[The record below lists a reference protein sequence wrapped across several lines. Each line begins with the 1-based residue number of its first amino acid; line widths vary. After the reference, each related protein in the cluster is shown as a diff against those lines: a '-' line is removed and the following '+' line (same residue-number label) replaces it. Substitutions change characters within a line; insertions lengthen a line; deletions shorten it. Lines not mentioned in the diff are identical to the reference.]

1 MAQSL
6 TLLSGSPLIGCPIVL
21 RAVPAGYNQ
30 NRTFHR
36 LILHVL
42 AALEGDEDYTTFD
55 FSMPVEQRTSG
66 GRTSNQAAQFDV
78 SSALRAVAQRYEYT
92 ATPPT
97 RYPYIKFRVE
107 VWDEWMLDGVVYKEQ
122 GRCKWPA
129 EDVTISGHTYTFYAY
144 AFMGKF
150 TDMERLQASGED
162 TQQLDVM
169 TCKPTE
175 GTEVVHQN
183 CTIVYPVAFQRGL
196 EFDHMSDDAEPVFVS
211 GAPSNGP
218 RSDQFTPQ
226 STGAM
231 VVGGRNVYVI
241 PKPADAA
248 ELRFISSKGC
258 MESLHL
264 RCLPKRVVNIQ
275 TDKYVISRQET
286 FKKFSRATTRKHADY
301 ETWTLSSGPLDEAWA
316 EFYIHEV
323 LMAQVMWLHRGQMWL
338 PCHVL
343 PEETTQLRDKSK
355 PELIEVQLTVQMD
368 VDGAV

>member
-1 MAQSL
+1 MAKKIEF
-6 TLLSGSPLIGCPIVL
+6 LSGSPLIGNPLVL
-21 RAVPAGYNQ
+21 SVTPSTHKSTYN
-30 NRTFHR
+30 FHR
-36 LILHVL
+36 TQLKVFARLIVPG
-42 AALEGDEDYTTFD
+42 GDSDEEEQEFKFSTAVDATTTK
-55 FSMPVEQRTSG
+55 V
-66 GRTSNQAAQFDV
+66 QFDV
-78 SSALRAVAQRYEYT
+78 SSALRAVADRYQYD
-92 ATPPT
+92 ATPPQQ
-97 RYPYIKFRVE
+97 YPYVKFRVAAA
-107 VWDEWMLDGVVYKEQ
+107 DDWMIDGRLYENQ
-122 GRCKWPA
+122 DRQKWPA

-175 GTEVVHQN
+175 GMEVVHQN

-196 EFDHMSDDAEPVFVS
+196 ETDHMSDDAEPVFVS

-226 STGAM
+226 TTGAM

-241 PKPADAA
+241 PCPDNAV

-301 ETWTLSSGPLDEAWA
+301 ETWTLSSGPLSEAWA
-316 EFYIHEV
+316 SFYIHEV
-323 LMAQVMWLHRGQMWL
+323 LMAQTMWMRSGTQWL
-338 PCHVL
+338 LCHVL

-355 PELIEVQLTVQMD
+355 PEMMEVQLTVRID
-368 VDGAV
+368 IDGTI

>member
-1 MAQSL
+1 MAKKIEY
-6 TLLSGSPLIGCPIVL
+6 LSGSPLIGNPLVL
-21 RAVPAGYNQ
+21 RVTPSTHKSTYN
-30 NRTFHR
+30 FHR
-36 LILHVL
+36 TQLKVFARLIVPG
-42 AALEGDEDYTTFD
+42 GDSDEEEQEFKFSTAVDATTTK
-55 FSMPVEQRTSG
+55 V
-66 GRTSNQAAQFDV
+66 QFDV
-78 SSALRAVAQRYEYT
+78 SSALRAVADRYQYD
-92 ATPPT
+92 ATPPQQ
-97 RYPYIKFRVE
+97 YPYVKFRVAAA
-107 VWDEWMLDGVVYKEQ
+107 DDWMIDGRLYENQ
-122 GRCKWPA
+122 GRQKWPA

-196 EFDHMSDDAEPVFVS
+196 ETDHMSDDAEPVFVS

-226 STGAM
+226 TTGAM

-241 PKPADAA
+241 PCPDNAV

-301 ETWTLSSGPLDEAWA
+301 ETWTLSSGPLSEAWA
-316 EFYIHEV
+316 SFYIHEV
-323 LMAQVMWLHRGQMWL
+323 LMAQTMWMRSGTQWL
-338 PCHVL
+338 LCHVL

-355 PELIEVQLTVQMD
+355 PEMIEVQLTVRID
-368 VDGAV
+368 IDGAI

>member
-1 MAQSL
+1 MAKNIEF
-6 TLLSGSPLIGCPIVL
+6 LSGSPLIGNPLVL
-21 RAVPAGYNQ
+21 SVTPSTHKSTYN
-30 NRTFHR
+30 FHR
-36 LILHVL
+36 TQLKVYAQLIVPG
-42 AALEGDEDYTTFD
+42 GDSDEEEQEFKFSTAVDATTTK
-55 FSMPVEQRTSG
+55 V
-66 GRTSNQAAQFDV
+66 QFDV
-78 SSALRAVAQRYEYT
+78 SSALRAVADRYQYD
-92 ATPPT
+92 ATPPQQ
-97 RYPYIKFRVE
+97 YPYVKFRAAAA
-107 VWDEWMLDGVVYKEQ
+107 DDWMIDGRLYENQ
-122 GRCKWPA
+122 GRQKWPA

-196 EFDHMSDDAEPVFVS
+196 ETDHMSDDAEPVFVS

-241 PKPADAA
+241 PCPDNAV

-301 ETWTLSSGPLDEAWA
+301 ETWTLSSGPLSEAWA
-316 EFYIHEV
+316 SFYIHEV
-323 LMAQVMWLHRGQMWL
+323 LMAQTMWIKRGTQWL
-338 PCHVL
+338 LCHVL

-355 PELIEVQLTVQMD
+355 PEMIEVQLTVRID
-368 VDGAV
+368 IDGAI

>member
-1 MAQSL
+1 MAKKIEF
-6 TLLSGSPLIGCPIVL
+6 LSGSPLIGNPLVL
-21 RAVPAGYNQ
+21 SVTPSTHKSTYN
-30 NRTFHR
+30 FHR
-36 LILHVL
+36 TQLKVFARLIVPG
-42 AALEGDEDYTTFD
+42 GDSDEEEQEFKFSTAVDATTTK
-55 FSMPVEQRTSG
+55 V
-66 GRTSNQAAQFDV
+66 QFDV
-78 SSALRAVAQRYEYT
+78 SSALRAVADRYQYD
-92 ATPPT
+92 ATPPQQ
-97 RYPYIKFRVE
+97 YPYVKFRVAAA
-107 VWDEWMLDGVVYKEQ
+107 DDWMIDGRLYENQ
-122 GRCKWPA
+122 GRQKWPA

-196 EFDHMSDDAEPVFVS
+196 ETDHMSDDAEPVFVS

-226 STGAM
+226 TTGAM

-241 PKPADAA
+241 PCPDNAV

-301 ETWTLSSGPLDEAWA
+301 ETWTLSSGPLSEAWA
-316 EFYIHEV
+316 SFYIHEV
-323 LMAQVMWLHRGQMWL
+323 LMAQTMWMRSGTQWL
-338 PCHVL
+338 LCHVL

-355 PELIEVQLTVQMD
+355 PEMIEVQLTVRID
-368 VDGAV
+368 IDGAI

>member
-1 MAQSL
+1 MAKNIEF
-6 TLLSGSPLIGCPIVL
+6 LSGSPLIGNPLVL
-21 RAVPAGYNQ
+21 SVTPSTHKSTYN
-30 NRTFHR
+30 FHR
-36 LILHVL
+36 TQLKVYAQLIVPG
-42 AALEGDEDYTTFD
+42 GDSDEEEQEFKFSTAVDATTTK
-55 FSMPVEQRTSG
+55 V
-66 GRTSNQAAQFDV
+66 QFDV
-78 SSALRAVAQRYEYT
+78 SSALRAVADRYQYD
-92 ATPPT
+92 ATPPQQ
-97 RYPYIKFRVE
+97 YPYVKFRVAAA
-107 VWDEWMLDGVVYKEQ
+107 DDWMIDGRLYENQ

-162 TQQLDVM
+162 TQQLSVM
-169 TCKPTE
+169 TCKPAE

-241 PKPADAA
+241 PCPDNAV

-301 ETWTLSSGPLDEAWA
+301 ETWTFSSGPLSEAWVS
-316 EFYIHEV
+316 FYIHEV
-323 LMAQVMWLHRGQMWL
+323 LKAQVMWIKRGTQWL
-338 PCHVL
+338 LCHVL
-343 PEETTQLRDKSK
+343 PEETTQLRDQQK
-355 PELIEVQLTVQMD
+355 PEMMEVQLTVRFD
-368 VDGAV
+368 IDGAI

>member
-1 MAQSL
+1 MAKNIEF
-6 TLLSGSPLIGCPIVL
+6 LSGSPLIGNPLVL
-21 RAVPAGYNQ
+21 SVTPSTHKSTYN
-30 NRTFHR
+30 FHR
-36 LILHVL
+36 TQLKVYARLIVPG
-42 AALEGDEDYTTFD
+42 GDSDEEEQEFKFSTAVDATTTK
-55 FSMPVEQRTSG
+55 V
-66 GRTSNQAAQFDV
+66 QFDV
-78 SSALRAVAQRYEYT
+78 SSALRAVADRYQYD
-92 ATPPT
+92 ATPPQQ
-97 RYPYIKFRVE
+97 YPYVKFRAAAA
-107 VWDEWMLDGVVYKEQ
+107 DDWMIDGRLYENQ
-122 GRCKWPA
+122 GRQKWPA

-196 EFDHMSDDAEPVFVS
+196 ETDHMSDDADPVFVS

-226 STGAM
+226 GTGAM

-241 PKPADAA
+241 PCPDNAV

-301 ETWTLSSGPLDEAWA
+301 ETWTLSSGPLSEAWA
-316 EFYIHEV
+316 SFYIHEV
-323 LMAQVMWLHRGQMWL
+323 LMAQTMWMRRGTQWL
-338 PCHVL
+338 LCHVL

-355 PELIEVQLTVQMD
+355 PEMIEVQLTVRLD
-368 VDGAV
+368 IDGAI

>member
-1 MAQSL
+1 MAKKIEF
-6 TLLSGSPLIGCPIVL
+6 LSGSPLIGNPLVL
-21 RAVPAGYNQ
+21 SVTPSTHKSTN
-30 NRTFHR
+30 NFHR
-36 LILHVL
+36 TQLKVFAQLIVPG
-42 AALEGDEDYTTFD
+42 GDSDEEEQEFKFSTAVDATTTK
-55 FSMPVEQRTSG
+55 V
-66 GRTSNQAAQFDV
+66 QFDI
-78 SSALRAVAQRYEYT
+78 SSALRAVADRYQYD
-92 ATPPT
+92 ATPPQQ
-97 RYPYIKFRVE
+97 YPYVKFRVAAA
-107 VWDEWMLDGVVYKEQ
+107 DDWMIDGRLYENQ

-162 TQQLDVM
+162 TQQLSVM
-169 TCKPTE
+169 TCKPME

-226 STGAM
+226 TTGAM

-241 PKPADAA
+241 PCPDNAV

-275 TDKYVISRQET
+275 KEEYVISRQET

-301 ETWTLSSGPLDEAWA
+301 ETWTLSSGPLSEAWA
-316 EFYIHEV
+316 SFYIHEV
-323 LMAQVMWLHRGQMWL
+323 LMAQTMWMRRGTQWL
-338 PCHVL
+338 LCHVL
-343 PEETTQLRDKSK
+343 PEETTQLRDQQK
-355 PELIEVQLTVQMD
+355 PEMMEVQLTVRFD
-368 VDGAV
+368 IDGAI

>member
-1 MAQSL
+1 MAKKIEF
-6 TLLSGSPLIGCPIVL
+6 LSGSPLIGNPLVL
-21 RAVPAGYNQ
+21 SVTPSTHKSTYN
-30 NRTFHR
+30 FHR
-36 LILHVL
+36 TQLKVFAQLIVPG
-42 AALEGDEDYTTFD
+42 GDSDEEEQEFKFSTAVDATTTK
-55 FSMPVEQRTSG
+55 V
-66 GRTSNQAAQFDV
+66 QFDI
-78 SSALRAVAQRYEYT
+78 SSALRAVADRYQYD
-92 ATPPT
+92 ATPPQQ
-97 RYPYIKFRVE
+97 YPYVKFRVAAA
-107 VWDEWMLDGVVYKEQ
+107 DDWMIDGRLYENQ

-162 TQQLDVM
+162 MQQLSVM
-169 TCKPTE
+169 TCKPAE

-226 STGAM
+226 TTGAM

-241 PKPADAA
+241 PCPDNAV

-275 TDKYVISRQET
+275 KEEYVISRQET

-301 ETWTLSSGPLDEAWA
+301 ETWTLSSGPLSEAWA
-316 EFYIHEV
+316 SFYIHEV
-323 LMAQVMWLHRGQMWL
+323 LMAQTMWMRRGTQWL
-338 PCHVL
+338 LCHVL
-343 PEETTQLRDKSK
+343 PEETTQLRDQQK
-355 PELIEVQLTVQMD
+355 PEMMEVQLTVRFD
-368 VDGAV
+368 IDGAI

>member
-1 MAQSL
+1 MAKKIEF
-6 TLLSGSPLIGCPIVL
+6 LSGSPLIGNPLVL
-21 RAVPAGYNQ
+21 SVTPSTHKSNYN
-30 NRTFHR
+30 FHR
-36 LILHVL
+36 TQLKVYAQLIVPG
-42 AALEGDEDYTTFD
+42 GDSDEQEQEFKFSTAVDATTAK
-55 FSMPVEQRTSG
+55 V
-66 GRTSNQAAQFDV
+66 QFDV
-78 SSALRAVAQRYEYT
+78 SSALRAVADRYQYY
-92 ATPPT
+92 ASPPQQ
-97 RYPYIKFRVE
+97 YPYVKFRAAAA
-107 VWDEWMLDGVVYKEQ
+107 DDWMIDGRLYENQ

-129 EDVTISGHTYTFYAY
+129 EDVTIEQETYTFYAY
-144 AFMGKF
+144 AFMGRF
-150 TDMERLQASGED
+150 SDMERLQAAGED
-162 TQQLDVM
+162 TQQLNVM

-226 STGAM
+226 GTGAM

-241 PKPADAA
+241 PCPDNAV

-275 TDKYVISRQET
+275 KEEYVISRQET

-301 ETWTLSSGPLDEAWA
+301 ETWTLSSGPLSEAWA
-316 EFYIHEV
+316 SFYIHEV
-323 LMAQVMWLHRGQMWL
+323 LKAQTMWMRRGTQWL
-338 PCHVL
+338 LCHVL
-343 PEETTQLRDKSK
+343 PEETTQLRDQQK
-355 PELIEVQLTVQMD
+355 PEMMEVQLTVRFD
-368 VDGAV
+368 IDGAI

>member
-1 MAQSL
+1 
-6 TLLSGSPLIGCPIVL
+6 
-21 RAVPAGYNQ
+21 
-30 NRTFHR
+30 
-36 LILHVL
+36 
-42 AALEGDEDYTTFD
+42 
-55 FSMPVEQRTSG
+55 
-66 GRTSNQAAQFDV
+66 
-78 SSALRAVAQRYEYT
+78 
-92 ATPPT
+92 
-97 RYPYIKFRVE
+97 
-107 VWDEWMLDGVVYKEQ
+107 MLDGVVYKEQ
-122 GRCKWPA
+122 GRQKWPA

-162 TQQLDVM
+162 TQQLSVM
-169 TCKPTE
+169 TCKPAE

-226 STGAM
+226 GTGAM

-241 PKPADAA
+241 PCPDNAV

-275 TDKYVISRQET
+275 KEEYVISRQET

-301 ETWTLSSGPLDEAWA
+301 ETWTLSSGPLSEAWA
-316 EFYIHEV
+316 SFYIHEV
-323 LMAQVMWLHRGQMWL
+323 LMAQTMWMRRGTQWL
-338 PCHVL
+338 LCHVL
-343 PEETTQLRDKSK
+343 PEETTQLRDQQK
-355 PELIEVQLTVQMD
+355 PEMMEVQLTVRFD
-368 VDGAV
+368 IDGAI

>member
-1 MAQSL
+1 MAKKIEF
-6 TLLSGSPLIGCPIVL
+6 LSGSPLIGNPLVL
-21 RAVPAGYNQ
+21 SVTPSTHKSTYN
-30 NRTFHR
+30 FHR
-36 LILHVL
+36 TQLKVYAQLIVPG
-42 AALEGDEDYTTFD
+42 GDSDEEEQEFKFSTAVDATTTK
-55 FSMPVEQRTSG
+55 V
-66 GRTSNQAAQFDV
+66 QFDV
-78 SSALRAVAQRYEYT
+78 SSALRAVADRYQYD
-92 ATPPT
+92 ATPPQQ
-97 RYPYIKFRVE
+97 YPYVKFRVAAA
-107 VWDEWMLDGVVYKEQ
+107 DDWMIDGLLYENQ

-150 TDMERLQASGED
+150 TDMERLQAAGED

-169 TCKPTE
+169 TCKPSE

-226 STGAM
+226 TTGAM

-241 PKPADAA
+241 PCPDNAV

-275 TDKYVISRQET
+275 KEEYVISRQET

-301 ETWTLSSGPLDEAWA
+301 ETWTLSSGPLSEAWA
-316 EFYIHEV
+316 SFYIHEV
-323 LMAQVMWLHRGQMWL
+323 LKAQTMWMRRGTQWL
-338 PCHVL
+338 LCHVL
-343 PEETTQLRDKSK
+343 PEETTQLRDQQK
-355 PELIEVQLTVQMD
+355 PEMMEVQLTVRFD
-368 VDGAV
+368 IDGAI